1 MIVWVF
7 SILHSTPPKK
17 NYPFYE
23 QNWFPTKRP
32 IRGSSL
38 FFHINSFVVHDNV
51 VIKMWFQQIPWLVVS
66 NLWKKM
72 KVSWDYYCQYME
84 KRIMFQTTNHD
95 FNLNTWFCM
104 KAACCRAAHGLEGL
118 SSSGG
123 ARCVFAEIAQLHAA
137 SSLDSH
143 QSGAI
148 FQENHRTSSRNA
160 GFSMVFYDFPDL
172 LVSL

>member
-66 NLWKKM
+66 NLWKNESQLGLLLPIYGK
-72 KVSWDYYCQYME
+72 K
-84 KRIMFQTTNHD
+84 NHVP
-95 FNLNTWFCM
+95 N
-104 KAACCRAAHGLEGL
+104 
-118 SSSGG
+118 
-123 ARCVFAEIAQLHAA
+123 
-137 SSLDSH
+137 H
-143 QSGAI
+143 QSG
-148 FQENHRTSSRNA
+148 FQLKYLILYESCMLPCCPWPWGPVIQWRSTLCFRWDRPASCCKQSRQSPEWCHLSGKSSNII
-160 GFSMVFYDFPDL
+160 
-172 LVSL
+172 